1 MALYLIG
8 IGLSDEKDITLK
20 GLDLVKK
27 SDVIY
32 LENYTSVLNCPITN
46 LEKLYGKKIILADRE
61 LVEKRAE
68 ETILKEAKESNVS
81 FLVVGDALAATTH
94 FDLLSRAK
102 SLNIPVI
109 IIHNASVMTAISIT
123 GLQLYK
129 FGKTTSIPFPSK
141 GFEPET
147 AYNVIK
153 SNKSLGLHTLILLDL
168 KPEEKKFMSI
178 SDAIKILAQI
188 EEKRKENIFTKDTL
202 CIGCSALGSDSQV
215 IKAGTSDVLLKAKF
229 GSGLHCL
236 IVPGELHFIE
246 QEAVQQLKE

>member
-8 IGLSDEKDITLK
+8 IGLSDENDITIK

-32 LENYTSVLNCPITN
+32 LENYTSLLNCPVAN

-68 ETILKEAKESNVS
+68 TTILKEAKEKNVS
-81 FLVVGDALAATTH
+81 FLVVGDPLAATTH
-94 FDLLSRAK
+94 FDLLARAK
-102 SLNIPVI
+102 SLNIPVKV
-109 IIHNASVMTAISIT
+109 IHNASVMTVVSII

-129 FGKTTSIPFPSK
+129 FGKTTSIPFPSN

-147 AYNVIK
+147 AYEVIK

-178 SDAIKILAQI
+178 SDAIKILLKI
-188 EEKRKENIFTKDTL
+188 EEKHNEAVFTKDTL
-202 CIGCSALGSDSQV
+202 CIGCSSLGSDSQV
-215 IKAGTSDVLLKAKF
+215 VKAGTADVLVKAKF
-229 GSGLHCL
+229 STGLHCL
-236 IVPGELHFIE
+236 IVPGELHFVE
-246 QEAVQQLKE
+246 QEAVQQLME